1 MNIKNPIEKFGLV
14 TPAVYPTFK
23 KFVKNKK
30 KIDEL
35 KFDGL
40 PIRPPR
46 LSGIPAQSDREFC
59 SFKLAEC
66 KDAASP

>member
-1 MNIKNPIEKFGLV
+1 MYVDIKNPIEKFGWV
-14 TPAVYPTFK
+14 HPAVYPNFK
-23 KFVKNKK
+23 KIVKNKK

-46 LSGIPAQSDREFC
+46 LSGIPA
-59 SFKLAEC
+59 
-66 KDAASP
+66 